1 MLNDL
6 SPCEI
11 SGFPGIESRSKELE
25 DLLMF
30 DNENCVRAIG
40 VLGMTG
46 IGKTTVADSVY
57 KRSHRQFDGYCF
69 LEDVDKELEWHTLSH
84 LREKLLCKLLDE
96 DDLDVRALGRLEDF
110 LRNKKVFIVLDNVT
124 KENQVKDLIGPLE
137 QYRKG
142 SRIVITTRDKK
153 LLQNNTDA
161 TYLVPRLNDREALE
175 LFSLGAFPDNLY
187 PTEEYLDLSN
197 KFVYY
202 AKGHP
207 SALKLLGSGL
217 CQKEKTYWMEKWE
230 RLRVMPDKEIQK
242 ELKRS
247 YEELDDEQRS
257 IFLDIACFFRSEKA
271 DFVSSI
277 LKSDRVNAAAVMREL
292 EEKCLVTISYNRL
305 EMHDLMHAMGK
316 EIGCESSIRR
326 AGKRSRLWN
335 HKDIRHVLEQR
346 TVSSLIH

>member
-1 MLNDL
+1 
-6 SPCEI
+6 
-11 SGFPGIESRSKELE
+11 
-25 DLLMF
+25 MF
-30 DNENCVRAIG
+30 DNANCVRAIG

-57 KRSHRQFDGYCF
+57 KRNHRQFDGYCF

-96 DDLDVRALGRLEDF
+96 EDLDVRALGRLEDF

-124 KENQVKDLIGPLE
+124 KENQIKDLIGPLE

-161 TYLVPRLNDREALE
+161 TYLVPRLNDREAME
-175 LFSLGAFPDNLY
+175 LFSISAFPENLY
-187 PTEEYLDLSN
+187 PTEEFLDLSN

-230 RLRVMPDKEIQK
+230 RLRVTPDKEIQK

-305 EMHDLMHAMGK
+305 EMHDLMHAMAK

-346 TVSSLIH
+346 TVS